1 MLKWVSK
8 VPNFNCQFVLKFYS
22 KFTILFKVNL
32 IHVSSQSK
40 NAADDKL
47 RQAMRRFAD
56 IHGPPAAI
64 MLISG
69 DINFSSDLCDLRH
82 R

>member
-1 MLKWVSK
+1 M
-8 VPNFNCQFVLKFYS
+8 
-22 KFTILFKVNL
+22 NL

-82 R
+82 RYLLFSYVNSILFSH